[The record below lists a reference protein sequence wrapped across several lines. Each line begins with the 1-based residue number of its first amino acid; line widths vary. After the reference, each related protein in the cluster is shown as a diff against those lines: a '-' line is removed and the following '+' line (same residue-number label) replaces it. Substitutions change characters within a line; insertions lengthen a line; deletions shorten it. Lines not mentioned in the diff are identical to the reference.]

1 LLLSEGVPRPGL
13 DELAAPGL
21 RDRCQGSG
29 KLRVLKGRHNQK
41 LVGLPKMVESAAIP
55 YTQFERNLFETL
67 AGAGPSAWVFVAVL
81 VFGCIWLVRHRR
93 K

>member
-1 LLLSEGVPRPGL
+1 MF
-13 DELAAPGL
+13 A
-21 RDRCQGSG
+21 
-29 KLRVLKGRHNQK
+29 
-41 LVGLPKMVESAAIP
+41 AAIP